1 MSTVAI
7 TFADELR
14 ARGDDALA
22 SIFKLRP
29 DLVSPVPNDFSAL
42 AARATSTPS
51 LVRALDSINMWHYQ
65 IIEAA
70 CALPEPFKKSEIVAV
85 TSEETAF
92 ALDHLWQMGLLYK
105 EGNNYRTPTNLKML
119 IGDEPAGLG
128 PIAVKKFDFSI
139 LKEIPKASEEV
150 LAKLTWGPPRGQIG
164 NIKKPG
170 NAIGWLLDN
179 GVLVALDS
187 NTVALPRDVAIKLR
201 GGKIH
206 KDMVSKAPNLIG
218 KEVVQKQ
225 IDLAAIAN
233 ISTILRWCEEL
244 LHNLSDEPPTA
255 LRTGGLG
262 VRDLKKIAEHLGIDE
277 TCAGFVAELCYL
289 GGLLVIDSDDQILP
303 TSAFDIWLTKSA
315 EERWYSLVVLWLDT
329 SRVSGLIGKNSDK
342 NVAPLGPELDRAGAS
357 LIRRSTLKVLNDNP
371 QLTPDVK
378 SLQEIVK
385 WINPQRANNDYVE
398 WTLREAE
405 WLGITGQGAL
415 STFGSNLLNEKE
427 VLEIESALPKPVDH
441 ILIQADNSAVA
452 PGPLTPELAS
462 EMGTIADIESRGGAT
477 VYRFSDSSIRRG
489 LDHGKTGD
497 QIKTFLS
504 KISKTPMPQ
513 PLEYLITDI
522 AKRHGRLRV
531 GSAHTYIRCEDED
544 LVQQILHDKKCEHLR
559 LRKIAPQVLVTDF
572 ELAEVIGELR
582 EFGYL
587 PAAENSGG
595 VLLSQPNLRR
605 SKSRPK
611 PPRIISEFTAPKDAI
626 VTAAVKTIRAGE
638 RSKKVESI
646 IPGTSSNETLALIN
660 QYINE
665 GKSLIISYA
674 DNNGGVSNRIIEPIS
689 ISLGTLTA
697 RDETSDEILQFRI
710 PRINGVAPSLTK
722 SENKA
727 DLDL

>member
-14 ARGDDALA
+14 ARADDALA
-22 SIFKLRP
+22 SLFKLRP

-70 CALPEPFKKSEIVAV
+70 CALPEPFKKSEIVSV

-206 KDMVSKAPNLIG
+206 KEMVSKAPNLIG
-218 KEVVQKQ
+218 KELVQKQ

-371 QLTPDVK
+371 QLTPDIK

-385 WINPQRANNDYVE
+385 WINPQRANNDYVA

-531 GSAHTYIRCEDED
+531 GSAHTYIRCEDEG

-572 ELAEVIGELR
+572 ELTEVIGELR

-638 RSKKVESI
+638 RSKKVEPI

>member
-244 LHNLSDEPPTA
+244 LHNLSDEPPMA

-531 GSAHTYIRCEDED
+531 GSAHTYIRCEDEG

-638 RSKKVESI
+638 RSKKVEPI

>member
-14 ARGDDALA
+14 ARADDALA

-139 LKEIPKASEEV
+139 LKEIPKVSEEV

-531 GSAHTYIRCEDED
+531 GSAHTYIRCEDEG

-572 ELAEVIGELR
+572 DLTEVIGELR

-638 RSKKVESI
+638 RSKKVEPI

>member
-14 ARGDDALA
+14 ARADDALA

-206 KDMVSKAPNLIG
+206 KEMVYKAPNLIG

-225 IDLAAIAN
+225 INLAAIAN

-329 SRVSGLIGKNSDK
+329 SRVSGLIGKISDK

-531 GSAHTYIRCEDED
+531 GSAHTYIRCEDEG

-638 RSKKVESI
+638 RSKKVEPI

>member
-14 ARGDDALA
+14 ARADDALA

-70 CALPEPFKKSEIVAV
+70 CALPEPFKKSEIVSV

-206 KDMVSKAPNLIG
+206 KEMVSKAPNLIG

-329 SRVSGLIGKNSDK
+329 SRVSGLIGKISDK

-531 GSAHTYIRCEDED
+531 GSAHTYIRCEDEG

-595 VLLSQPNLRR
+595 VLVSQPNLRR

-638 RSKKVESI
+638 RSKKVEPI

>member
-14 ARGDDALA
+14 ARADDALA

-128 PIAVKKFDFSI
+128 PIAVKKFEFSI

-187 NTVALPRDVAIKLR
+187 NTVALSRDVAIKLR

-206 KDMVSKAPNLIG
+206 KEMVSKAPNLIG

-513 PLEYLITDI
+513 PLEYLIADI

-531 GSAHTYIRCEDED
+531 GSAHTYIRCEDEG

-611 PPRIISEFTAPKDAI
+611 PPRIISELTAPKDAI

-638 RSKKVESI
+638 RSKKVEPI

>member
-14 ARGDDALA
+14 ARADDALA

-105 EGNNYRTPTNLKML
+105 EGNNYRTPTNLKIL

-206 KDMVSKAPNLIG
+206 KEMVSKAPNLIG
-218 KEVVQKQ
+218 KEVFQKQ

-329 SRVSGLIGKNSDK
+329 SRVSGLIGKISDK

-531 GSAHTYIRCEDED
+531 GSAHTYIRCEDEG

-638 RSKKVESI
+638 RSKKVEPI